1 MSDDRFQNLP
11 IWLFGGITLA
21 GCALIAAT
29 KLAGIPPLLS
39 MFIPVVLMVSYW
51 VISSRTTRIRLHD
64 EQTGD
69 NLYYMGFLFT
79 LTSLGVSLYQFTSES
94 STDDVVRNFGVAI
107 TSTIVGI
114 AMRIMYNQARRD
126 VLDIERNTRQDL
138 ASMTRLVRAEMEST
152 RREFADFRRINNQ
165 MIAEGFNEIIEVSSE
180 TSKKINLSLE
190 KMAQDAMK
198 PVQDAG
204 ESFSGS
210 IVATMTKMSSEL
222 AELSRGLDTSLEKM
236 QSAATKYEA
245 VKLPDDIIRN
255 ELVPMVK
262 TMVKTCADL
271 AARGDTLNREQSL
284 QIRGLA
290 DGVGKLIE
298 QSGKTMGHLERS
310 VQATAAVI
318 QRMDASRAVN
328 RPLQVV
334 VPPSVS
340 NLATRSVTY
349 PGSGA
354 ATGGAVQSVQASPTT
369 APQYIRLPEAPPT
382 AARSQA
388 GAPSAEATKS
398 TQPLPDQIDGGD
410 GKWTSWYTK

>member
-11 IWLFGGITLA
+11 IWLFGGITLV
-21 GCALIAAT
+21 GCSLIAAT

-39 MFIPVVLMVSYW
+39 MFIPVALMVGYW
-51 VISSRTTRIRLHD
+51 VISSRTKRIRLHD

-180 TSKKINLSLE
+180 TSKKINSSLE
-190 KMAQDAMK
+190 KMAQEAMK

-236 QSAATKYEA
+236 QTAATKYEA
-245 VKLPDDIIRN
+245 VILPDDIIRN

-262 TMVKTCADL
+262 TMVKTCTDL
-271 AARGDTLNREQSL
+271 AARGDTLNREHSA
-284 QIRGLA
+284 QIKGIAEGL
-290 DGVGKLIE
+290 GKLIE

-318 QRMDASRAVN
+318 QRMDANRAVN
-328 RPLQVV
+328 RPVQVV

-340 NLATRSVTY
+340 NLATRSAAY
-349 PGSGA
+349 PGSA
-354 ATGGAVQSVQASPTT
+354 SGGAMQTVQASPTA

-382 AARSQA
+382 ATRSQT
-388 GAPSAEATKS
+388 GAPSSEAT
-398 TQPLPDQIDGGD
+398 TPPQPLPDQIDGGD
-410 GKWTSWYTK
+410 GKWTSWYNK